1 MIAGCTLRSYN
12 DLVDRNLFIE
22 LAHRFALRFFD
33 AMRIDIEQG
42 IWARPAAERLHVRN
56 GDAKLHHVRCPSVAR
71 RVKMQTVI
79 TEVETLHRL
88 LEIPREETWMI
99 GMSIRLC
106 EYEIHRIVV
115 VWAFFRFLPLLLAPF
130 GEHRSQ
136 FFWNGDAAEGTA
148 RLRLLR

>member
-1 MIAGCTLRSYN
+1 
-12 DLVDRNLFIE
+12 
-22 LAHRFALRFFD
+22 
-33 AMRIDIEQG
+33 MRIDIEQG

-88 LEIPREETWMI
+88 LEIPREEARMV
-99 GMSIRLC
+99 GMPVWFR
-106 EYEIHRIVV
+106 EHKVHRIVIIR
-115 VWAFFRFLPLLLAPF
+115 ALFRFLPLLLAPF